1 MHARA
6 VSRLQLESDLRHG
19 IENKEFSVYYQP
31 IVSLETRRLAGFEA
45 LVRWNHPRNG
55 LVSPVDFIPVA
66 EETGLIV
73 PIGQWVLNEACR
85 QVRQW
90 QLDSPSHRSLSLSVN
105 LSARQVAQ
113 PDLLDQIKAAL
124 NSSKLSPHC
133 LKLEITESVVMENAE
148 AAALMFKQLRSLGVQ
163 LSIDD
168 FGTGYSSLSYLH
180 RFPLNYLKIDRSF
193 VMRLTTDNDNAIVRT
208 ISTLARNLGMEV
220 IAEGIETEEQYQQLK
235 MLGCEYGQGYLFSRP
250 VNSGGVVHLLAQDAR
265 RDLEPHLNLTT
276 DNADF
281 LLISADLLQ

>member
-1 MHARA
+1 MFTT
-6 VSRLQLESDLRHG
+6 SQSFRLQTG
-19 IENKEFSVYYQP
+19 
-31 IVSLETRRLAGFEA
+31 RLAGFEA
-45 LVRWNHPRNG
+45 LVRWNHPRRG
-55 LVSPVDFIPVA
+55 LVSPADFIPVA

-73 PIGQWVLNEACR
+73 PIGQWVLNEACAH
-85 QVRQW
+85 VRQW
-90 QLDSPSHRSLSLSVN
+90 QIDSPSHRALSLSVN

-113 PDLLDQIKAAL
+113 PDLLERIKEAL
-124 NSSKLSPHC
+124 ATSKLNPHC

-220 IAEGIETEEQYQQLK
+220 IAEGIETEEQHQQLK

-250 VNSGGVVHLLAQDAR
+250 VDNDGVQHLLAQDAAPSPICR
-265 RDLEPHLNLTT
+265 PAGEIRDYSCKPTR
-276 DNADF
+276 
-281 LLISADLLQ
+281 